1 MGQSF
6 WDEVSRKRKT
16 KEKDIFRFPLENETQ
31 KSKLKLALSCHA
43 GETLEGSYEF
53 FSIPA

>member
-1 MGQSF
+1 M
-6 WDEVSRKRKT
+6 
-16 KEKDIFRFPLENETQ
+16 DIFRFPLENETQ
-31 KSKLKLALSCHA
+31 KSKLKLALSCQA